1 MTVGTQIL
9 VGAGHWPG
17 ASCPVHRRCLGDRK
31 WSRRIHPRRLCGF
44 QTQKFSLEFKKNKT
58 ICYCYPLWTLGLEHS
73 NFYVDYGV
81 RMQNECNTTLLQRR
95 RGSFAHTYFLW
106 IIQEQKTEAIRLREK
121 WLKASNLEQHTQLLS
136 SEDTRRTIQEGD
148 LWQNSDQ
155 SRNELTRCSSSSH

>member
-9 VGAGHWPG
+9 MGAGHWPG

-44 QTQKFSLEFKKNKT
+44 QTQKFSLEFKKAKRFAT
-58 ICYCYPLWTLGLEHS
+58 AIHCESWGLNS
-73 NFYVDYGV
+73 NFYVNYGV
-81 RMQNECNTTLLQRR
+81 RMQNERNTTLLQRR

-121 WLKASNLEQHTQLLS
+121 WLEASNLEQHTQLLS
-136 SEDTRRTIQEGD
+136 SEDNRRTIQEGD

-155 SRNELTRCSSSSH
+155 SRSELTRCSSSSH